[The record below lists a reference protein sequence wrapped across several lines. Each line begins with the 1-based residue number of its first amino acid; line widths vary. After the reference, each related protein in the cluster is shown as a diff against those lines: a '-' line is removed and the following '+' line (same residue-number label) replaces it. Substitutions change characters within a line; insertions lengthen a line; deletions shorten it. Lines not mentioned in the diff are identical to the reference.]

1 MTMTALCLCVS
12 ALVASFLAPPA
23 QAAQEIVT
31 VETHPGV
38 TVKVLIMPPDSSSKG
53 TLLLFPGGN
62 GATHF
67 SARGGKIRLG
77 NNFLVRASDL
87 FVERG
92 FGVAIVDV
100 PSDQAYGMS
109 DQFRTSKEHTED
121 IQKLL
126 GQLEPKLPK
135 PIYLVGTS
143 RGTLS
148 AAHLAISFKEQRLGG
163 VVLTSSIGASKGG
176 GMSLFNLPL
185 EEITLPVLFV
195 HHREDGCWAARF
207 NDALQARER
216 MKSSPRTQFIEV
228 SGGDAPRSQPCE
240 ALSLHGYLG
249 KEREVVTA
257 ITDWIQGKPVV
268 EKIGP

>member
-1 MTMTALCLCVS
+1 MARIPLGL
-12 ALVASFLAPPA
+12 AFVASILAFPVE
-23 QAAQEIVT
+23 AAPEIMQLT
-31 VETHPGV
+31 TRPGV
-38 TVKVLIMPPDSSSKG
+38 TVKILIRTPDSPSKG
-53 TLLLFPGGN
+53 TLLLFPGGG
-62 GATHF
+62 GANHF
-67 SARGGKIRLG
+67 SERGGKVRLG

-100 PSDQAYGMS
+100 PSDQASGMS

-195 HHREDGCWAARF
+195 HHREDGCWASRF
-207 NDALQARER
+207 NDALQLQKRITG
-216 MKSSPRTQFIEV
+216 SPRSQFIEV
-228 SGGDAPRSQPCE
+228 LGGDPARSGPCE

-257 ITDWIQGKPVV
+257 ITDWIQGKPAADR
-268 EKIGP
+268 IGP

>member
-1 MTMTALCLCVS
+1 MALFLCLLPLVVS
-12 ALVASFLAPPA
+12 WIAAPA
-23 QAAQEIVT
+23 RAAQEIVT
-31 VETHPGV
+31 LETRPGV
-38 TVKVLIMPPDSSSKG
+38 TVKVLIMTSSGSSKG
-53 TLLLFPGGN
+53 TLLMFPGGS
-62 GATHF
+62 GANHF
-67 SARGGKIRLG
+67 SERGVKIRLS
-77 NNFLVRASDL
+77 NNFLVRSSNQFMKQG
-87 FVERG
+87 FVI
-92 FGVAIVDV
+92 AIVDV
-100 PSDQAYGMS
+100 PSDQANGMN
-109 DQFRTSKEHTED
+109 DQFRTSKDHTED
-121 IQKLL
+121 IKKLL
-126 GQLEPKLPK
+126 DQFDQKLPK
-135 PIYLVGTS
+135 PIFLVGTS

-195 HHREDGCWAARF
+195 HHREDGCWASRF
-207 NDALQARER
+207 NDALQLQKRITG
-216 MKSSPRTQFIEV
+216 SPRTQFIEV
-228 SGGDAPRSQPCE
+228 LSGDPARSGPCE

>member
-1 MTMTALCLCVS
+1 MQLTTR
-12 ALVASFLAPPA
+12 
-23 QAAQEIVT
+23 
-31 VETHPGV
+31 PGV
-38 TVKVLIMPPDSSSKG
+38 TVKILIMTPDSPSKG
-53 TLLLFPGGN
+53 TLLLFPGGS
-62 GATHF
+62 GANHF
-67 SARGGKIRLG
+67 SERGGKVRLG

-109 DQFRTSKEHTED
+109 DQFRTSKEHAED

-207 NDALQARER
+207 NDALLARER
-216 MKSSPRTQFIEV
+216 MKGSPRTQFIEV

-240 ALSLHGYLG
+240 ALSYHGYLG